1 MPEIKSD
8 QTKKK
13 IHILQNQ
20 LNREYKLF
28 RESNRSGAGVD
39 DLYKPKLWCFNI
51 LKFIKENDNDI
62 RQSRSILD
70 NRVEVTDN
78 TDTEENIVRDRNNV
92 DMNIEERPLSSACI
106 IEPCPGISTEAELDL
121 PQINV
126 DNVISASKRKERSYP
141 VGVAPPP
148 KKRSQTQAQNAGLQ
162 LIEAGAVE

>member
-92 DMNIEERPLSSACI
+92 DMNIEERSS
-106 IEPCPGISTEAELDL
+106 
-121 PQINV
+121 
-126 DNVISASKRKERSYP
+126 
-141 VGVAPPP
+141 
-148 KKRSQTQAQNAGLQ
+148 
-162 LIEAGAVE
+162 